1 MGYHDLPWVT
11 RGDPRVTTDCSIW
24 IDSACLLREP
34 RVEAVVLQE
43 ANESEIPIKGR
54 PSAHPL
60 PPWRRYSATTI
71 GIIELN

>member
-1 MGYHDLPWVT
+1 MGYHDLPWVA

-24 IDSACLLREP
+24 IDRHVCSAS

-54 PSAHPL
+54 QSAHPL
-60 PPWRRYSATTI
+60 PPLEVLQCYNHWYH
-71 GIIELN
+71 